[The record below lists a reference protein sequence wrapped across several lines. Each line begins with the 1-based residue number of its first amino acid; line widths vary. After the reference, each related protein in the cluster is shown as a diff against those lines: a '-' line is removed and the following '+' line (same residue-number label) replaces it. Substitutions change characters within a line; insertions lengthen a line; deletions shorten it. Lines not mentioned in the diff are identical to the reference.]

1 MNCFVFLGP
10 SLPLARAR
18 TCLQAE
24 YLPPVAMGDVYALV
38 RSRARP
44 GDHIALIDGVFEQ
57 VPAVWH
63 KEILF
68 ALERGVHVHGAS
80 SMGALRAAELQA
92 FGMRGVGR
100 IFEAFRD
107 GVLEDDDEVA
117 VAHAPAEAGFRPLSA
132 AMVSIRALLQR
143 LQGLGL
149 LAADQAARL
158 SDLSK
163 QRPYWER
170 SWAGLLADAR
180 LLKLGAPVEDAIRR
194 LSREDDAKARDAIE
208 LLDTLARALEAP
220 PSPHRPDFSL
230 EQTRFWRGLA
240 ASQELRLRAGD
251 GGDSPA
257 QRHAELLRH
266 TRALA
271 PDRRELLRE
280 ALLLRL
286 LSEHAQRQAP
296 PTADELRAAASRL
309 ADRKGLAGQ
318 AALDAYRAA
327 QGLDAAGWRQ
337 WLQLE
342 VVAERLIAQAGAGL
356 DGFLLLVM
364 QAEGRFE
371 AARER
376 LRHLHLHLQ
385 AHGIE
390 QPEFADA
397 GIDAD
402 ALQHWYE
409 AATASRMLP
418 EPETYARSLG
428 FGSLRE
434 LLQVL
439 LSAYIGGQQAPTK
452 VAPIAT
458 AEDPAATV

>member
-18 TCLQAE
+18 AHLQAE

-117 VAHAPAEAGFRPLSA
+117 VVHAPAEAAFRPLSA

-143 LQGLGL
+143 LQGQGL
-149 LAADQAARL
+149 LGAEQAARL
-158 SDLSK
+158 AELSK

-170 SWAGLLADAR
+170 SWAELLADAR
-180 LLKLGAPVEDAIRR
+180 ALALGAAVEDAIRSI
-194 LSREDDAKARDAIE
+194 SREDDAKALDAIE
-208 LLDTLARALEAP
+208 LLDTLARELAAP
-220 PSPHRPDFSL
+220 ARPHAATFAL

-240 ASQELRLRAGD
+240 ASQEPRLRSA
-251 GGDSPA
+251 DSGQSPTVKHDA
-257 QRHAELLRH
+257 LLRDV
-266 TRALA
+266 RALA

-286 LSEHAQRQAP
+286 LSEQAQRQAP
-296 PTADELRAAASRL
+296 PTADELRAAALRL

-318 AALDAYRAA
+318 AALDAYRAE
-327 QGLDAAGWRQ
+327 QELDSGDWRH

-342 VVAERLIAQAGAGL
+342 VVAERLIAQSGAGL
-356 DGFLLLVM
+356 DGFLLLLLK
-364 QAEGRFE
+364 AEGRLD
-371 AARER
+371 AGRER
-376 LRHLHLHLQ
+376 VQAQQQRLQ
-385 AHGIE
+385 ELGIE
-390 QPEFADA
+390 RPELADA
-397 GIDAD
+397 GIGAD

-409 AATASRMLP
+409 ASTGNRMLP
-418 EPETYARSLG
+418 DPETYAHSLG
-428 FGSLRE
+428 FSSLRD
-434 LLQVL
+434 LLMVL
-439 LSAYIGGQQAPTK
+439 LAAYIGGEGKSAAAAQPASAPGS
-452 VAPIAT
+452 AET
-458 AEDPAATV
+458 A